1 MVRSLQRTK
10 RFKNSIVCSE
20 IDVQRLNDERRRLTT
35 YQLAD
40 DSDHLKVHF
49 HLNVEETKL
58 TRKYA
63 QYPFRTVQKRRKRY
77 AM

>member
-1 MVRSLQRTK
+1 MIAENGTILAEGK

-40 DSDHLKVHF
+40 G
-49 HLNVEETKL
+49 
-58 TRKYA
+58 
-63 QYPFRTVQKRRKRY
+63 Q
-77 AM
+77 